1 MGAFA
6 TAVFF
11 LIITPGPGVLTTAGI
26 GSAYGYGA
34 GIRFLVGLF
43 IGTNLTTL
51 AVASG
56 LAAAALALPGLR
68 FVLLVGSTTYLAWL
82 AARIAFSGARVAFIE
97 TSKAPGV
104 INGIALQLINP
115 KAYAVNTVLLSG
127 FGFWSGPL
135 WVEIAIKMLIMN
147 LIWVPVHLLWLAAGV
162 MLRQLDLSSRTQRII
177 NILMALAMMSVVI
190 ITLLAA
196 GGLSAAP
203 GTGTSA
209 ATNTTTGITSQAH
222 TIHYKERQG

>member
-6 TAVFF
+6 AAVFF

-26 GSAYGYGA
+26 GAAFGYRPGLQ
-34 GIRFLVGLF
+34 FLVGLF

-68 FVLLVGSTTYLAWL
+68 FVLLIGSTGYLAYL
-82 AARIAFSGARVAFIE
+82 AVRIALSGAKVAFIE
-97 TSKAPGV
+97 SRRPPG
-104 INGIALQLINP
+104 ILNGILLQFINP

-127 FGFWSGPL
+127 FEFWAGAL
-135 WVEIAIKMLIMN
+135 WVEVGIKMLIMN

-162 MLRQLDLSSRTQRII
+162 SLRRLDLSSRTQRII
-177 NILMALAMMSVVI
+177 NVLMALAMLAVVM

-196 GGLSAAP
+196 GEV
-203 GTGTSA
+203 TGQPS
-209 ATNTTTGITSQAH
+209 
-222 TIHYKERQG
+222 

>member
-6 TAVFF
+6 AAVFF

-26 GSAYGYGA
+26 GSAFGYGP
-34 GIRFLVGLF
+34 GLRFLTGLF

-68 FVLLVGSTTYLAWL
+68 LVLLVGSTGYLAYL
-82 AARIAFSGARVAFIE
+82 AARIALSGARVAFIE
-97 TSKAPGV
+97 TRRPPGV

-127 FGFWSGPL
+127 FDFWAGPL
-135 WVEIAIKMLIMN
+135 WIEVAIKMVIMN
-147 LIWVPVHLLWLAAGV
+147 LVWVPVHLAWLAAGV
-162 MLRQLDLSSRTQRII
+162 WLRRLDLSSRAQRVI
-177 NILMALAMMSVVI
+177 NILMALAMMAVVM

-196 GGLSAAP
+196 
-203 GTGTSA
+203 TGS
-209 ATNTTTGITSQAH
+209 TGP
-222 TIHYKERQG
+222 